1 MILAAVIIRAR
12 WLVVWMAV
20 VAGIIGLAVGLLTA
34 RTYRSE
40 ATFIPEAS
48 EGSSSGLALAAMQF
62 GVRIPSGAEGWSPA
76 VYVGIL
82 RSRALLHTIAH
93 EPVVVAEEG
102 NRKVLLIDLL
112 NIRGST
118 PAKRGENAYIALREI
133 VSATE
138 VRTIGA
144 VRVSVLT
151 KWPSVSHALAERL
164 LMGINAFILE
174 TRKSQ
179 ATAERVFAERQASDL
194 ERSLRSSEDALK
206 DFMERNR
213 VIGPAQKF
221 EQDRL
226 LREVS
231 RNEAIYSAML
241 QSVEEAKIRQVRDTP
256 VLTVLEPPRLP
267 ATGESRLILLRAVIG
282 GVTGGFIAVLFALGS
297 FLLAGA
303 RREQS
308 ADSREFFAALTAAV
322 PAFLKRSRV

>member
-1 MILAAVIIRAR
+1 M
-12 WLVVWMAV
+12 WL
-20 VAGIIGLAVGLLTA
+20 GLSVSPPDFVSV

-40 ATFIPEAS
+40 ATFIPQDS
-48 EGSSSGLALAAMQF
+48 EGSSSGLALAASQF
-62 GVRIPSGAEGWSPA
+62 GVRIPSGSAGWGPP
-76 VYVGIL
+76 VYVEML
-82 RSRALLHTIAH
+82 RSRALLDAIAH

-102 NRKVLLIDLL
+102 SREIPLIDLL

-118 PAKRGENAYIALREI
+118 PEERDENAYIALRGI
-133 VSATE
+133 VGASE

-144 VRVSVLT
+144 VRVSVRT

-164 LMGINAFILE
+164 LLGINEFILE

-194 ERSLRSSEDALK
+194 ERSLRSSEDALQG
-206 DFMERNR
+206 FMQRNR
-213 VIGPAQKF
+213 LIGPAQKF

-267 ATGESRLILLRAVIG
+267 VNGESRQTLLRVVVG
-282 GVTGGFIAVLFALGS
+282 GVTGGFVAVIFALAS
-297 FLLAGA
+297 FFLSGA
-303 RREQS
+303 RREES
-308 ADSREFFAALTAAV
+308 AESREFFDALAAAV
-322 PAFLKRSRV
+322 PAFLKRRRV